1 MMTNKMRN
9 LTKSRK
15 FYLLLCCVMLFSL
28 FVQTRIANSAP
39 PRGIAV
45 RTFTEVDFPHN
56 PQCWAVSV
64 SATSVQ
70 YTNSCAANFT
80 VDVVLT
86 YPDTTQETFLMAPA
100 GKLVFIG
107 GSGNVVHIIKEN
119 IELPAL

>member
-1 MMTNKMRN
+1 MKANKMSN

-39 PRGIAV
+39 PKGIAV

-64 SATSVQ
+64 STFIQ
-70 YTNSCAANFT
+70 YTNSCAVNFI

-86 YPDTTQETFLMAPA
+86 FADKTQESFVMAPS
-100 GKLVFIG
+100 GKLIFIG
-107 GSGNVVHIIKEN
+107 GSPNVVHIVKEN
-119 IELPAL
+119 IEVAQ